1 MTRGITA
8 VKATIVAIIMAGA
21 LAFAGATAAQASV
34 LYPPVDA
41 CGVAD
46 VTVSAGDTI
55 SFSCQSGT
63 FAANEAVTITV
74 TGENGADATFA
85 FVRMAI
91 STGSAT
97 YTSSATGTLPAVSIT
112 LPADAKGIYNIA
124 AVSSGSAGGIA
135 SVTIVAADGLP
146 TTGGDSGQLLG
157 IWIGGGAL
165 VLAGVVVLVAV
176 LVRRR
181 NDARDL

>member
-124 AVSSGSAGGIA
+124 AVSSGSAGA
-135 SVTIVAADGLP
+135 SPA
-146 TTGGDSGQLLG
+146 
-157 IWIGGGAL
+157 
-165 VLAGVVVLVAV
+165 
-176 LVRRR
+176 
-181 NDARDL
+181 